1 MGNSATPHHVILMGA
16 AVILSTIAPLP
27 TFAEFEK
34 TSWNV
39 QELFK
44 QCNYNGSLDKI
55 FCLEFVSGIARQ
67 VFTNGLGLKHSNVP
81 PDLTTMSIPSA
92 CPKSF
97 VSNDA
102 MVEAFKEWAN
112 DHLEKWPTNARTGV
126 MQAMSD
132 TWPCP

>member
-34 TSWNV
+34 TSWDV

-67 VFTNGLGLKHSNVP
+67 VFTNGNTVTFRL
-81 PDLTTMSIPSA
+81 I
-92 CPKSF
+92 
-97 VSNDA
+97 
-102 MVEAFKEWAN
+102 
-112 DHLEKWPTNARTGV
+112 
-126 MQAMSD
+126 
-132 TWPCP
+132 

>member
-1 MGNSATPHHVILMGA
+1 MEKSATPHPVILIGA

-27 TFAEFEK
+27 TFAEYEK
-34 TSWNV
+34 TSWDV

-55 FCLEFVSGIARQ
+55 FCLEFVSGIARP